1 MLPLLYQAW
10 RNKQRV
16 DSPALKRIRG
26 TVRVAGWLGVVS
38 VVAGFALAGSAHA
51 NVKSGSMAFGRE
63 IQQLVDNNESLDTV
77 HLKMNGQS
85 IYLKQ
90 NFQPKSVHEVLVE
103 YEKFCKD
110 NPSSYGSM
118 WGSGPNGPPVASLP
132 GQPIPVELP
141 AGMESGVLKD
151 EGTKEGMLIC
161 FTKGANSASTM
172 SEALA
177 KFDQSQDLGDVGKLR
192 YVYVKNRKTGTSS
205 KVVTVWTEDSFKIGE
220 LALEG
225 DREAPG
231 TDTQLPRPEGA
242 RRVLNAEVVGTPY
255 NVRVYEVKQSR
266 EEVAMFY
273 DKWAKG
279 NDFRGIAPDVDPSQQ
294 VRAYFRGGSQV
305 MVGAFTT
312 NGKNYASI
320 SEVWPQN
327 GHAAE
332 KAVE

>member
-26 TVRVAGWLGVVS
+26 SFRVAGWLIAVG

-63 IQQLVDNNESLDTV
+63 IQQLVDNNDSTDTL
-77 HLKMNGQS
+77 HLKLNGQS
-85 IYLKQ
+85 IYVKQ
-90 NFQPKSVHEVLVE
+90 NFQPKTVHEVIGE

-110 NPSSYGSM
+110 NPSSYGTM
-118 WGSGPNGPPVASLP
+118 WGSGPASLP
-132 GQPIPVELP
+132 GQAKPVDLP
-141 AGMESGVLKD
+141 AGMESGILKE

-172 SEALA
+172 AEAIA

-192 YVYVKNRKTGTSS
+192 YVYVKNSKSGTSA
-205 KVVTVWTEDSFKIGE
+205 KVLTVWTEDSFKIGE

-266 EEVAMFY
+266 EEVANFY

-279 NDFRGIAPDVDPSQQ
+279 NDFRGIAPEVDPNQQ
-294 VRAYFRGGSQV
+294 VRGYFRGGSQV
-305 MVGAFTT
+305 MVGAFTS

-320 SEVWPQN
+320 SEVFPQN

-332 KAVE
+332 KAVEK